1 MQIRCALVGM
11 PGSGKSTVG
20 RHLAQRLGVPFIDL
34 DHQLEQVLKTS
45 IRQFFEAEGEAR
57 FRDIEA
63 QVLAEVDVLIL
74 LDVYPAGEKPLAGA
88 DGRSLSRAIRTRG
101 KVDPV
106 FVEQAADLPAA
117 LPGLLRDGDLLLL
130 MGAGDIG
137 AMAVQLGRDG
147 LVMSD

>member
-1 MQIRCALVGM
+1 V
-11 PGSGKSTVG
+11 
-20 RHLAQRLGVPFIDL
+20 LAFQPHRFSRTRDL
-34 DHQLEQVLKTS
+34 FDD
-45 IRQFFEAEGEAR
+45 F
-57 FRDIEA
+57 A
-63 QVLAEVDVLIL
+63 QVLSEVDTLIL
-74 LDVYPAGEKPLAGA
+74 LDVYPAGEKPIAGA

-106 FVEQAADLPAA
+106 FVEQVAHLPAV

-147 LVMSD
+147 LPDVK